1 MALMCASL
9 SLFLCR
15 VTLLNGLRQLD
26 EMIAHLHSL
35 ISRLPNWGSERGPAT
50 VDMSGRQGPATVD
63 ISGGQSPATMD
74 ISGRQGPATVDIWW
88 TRPSPSRHIWW
99 TGHSHSGHLL
109 HRAQPQRTS
118 GGQGPASMDISGG
131 QGGRGPATV
140 DICSV
145 CMCVFVCVC
154 AHTWVCVCVH
164 AHMRVCMCV
173 CVRACMHA
181 CVRVCVCF
189 CFLLVI
195 QWDILRTLYLS
206 KTAAK
211 ITTSGLG
218 ETTLKNWL
226 PYSE

>member
-50 VDMSGRQGPATVD
+50 VDMSGGQGPATVD

-145 CMCVFVCVC
+145 CMCV
-154 AHTWVCVCVH
+154 
-164 AHMRVCMCV
+164 

-218 ETTLKNWL
+218 ETTLKNWHCL
-226 PYSE
+226 IQSKLL